1 MQNALESY
9 SYSLK
14 NTISENG
21 DKFEASDK
29 ETLEAKVNEVI
40 SALDTMETAT
50 KTEFE
55 ELQKELESVASPI
68 MVREPLSSS
77 LRITY

>member
-21 DKFEASDK
+21 DKFDASDK
-29 ETLEAKVNEVI
+29 ETLETKVNEVI

-55 ELQKELESVASPI
+55 ELQKELEQ
-68 MVREPLSSS
+68 VRLLSQTKHYP
-77 LRITY
+77 R

>member
-1 MQNALESY
+1 
-9 SYSLK
+9 
-14 NTISENG
+14 
-21 DKFEASDK
+21 
-29 ETLEAKVNEVI
+29 LEAKVNEVI